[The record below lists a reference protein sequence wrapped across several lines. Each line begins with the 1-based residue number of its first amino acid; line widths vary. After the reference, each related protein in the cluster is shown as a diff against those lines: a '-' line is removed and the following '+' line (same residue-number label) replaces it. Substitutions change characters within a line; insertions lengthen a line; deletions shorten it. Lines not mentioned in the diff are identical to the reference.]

1 LSVEKRIG
9 PQLDTDSS
17 TFLSF
22 RGAF

>member
-9 PQLDTDSS
+9 PQLDTDGS